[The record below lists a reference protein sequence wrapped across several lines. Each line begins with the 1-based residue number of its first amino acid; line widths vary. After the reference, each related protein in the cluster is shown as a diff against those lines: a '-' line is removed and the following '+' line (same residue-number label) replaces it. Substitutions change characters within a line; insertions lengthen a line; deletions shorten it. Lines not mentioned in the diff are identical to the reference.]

1 MLKAP
6 IAVTTRLL
14 AVGTLGTLTILLIA
28 TPAGSNAQQ
37 ATPPPASPVPATSNP
52 SSTTPP
58 VATPAGSNPQ
68 QAAPS
73 PASPA
78 PPVPATSNPSSTIPI
93 IVAPVT
99 PAKPK
104 YSAGSV
110 ITVYQ
115 LVDHGK
121 GNYQPGNSIGNFVNY
136 ANPWTLGLHHQQ
148 ADLKFFTGEPLGYMA
163 NGYFVAKEAGNYSFA
178 VELDFPPTVLY
189 RQPDRLKG
197 KIAGNI
203 ACHYRF
209 TIANQV
215 VIETSANSR
224 ARTTRKDELA
234 CGLTTHGVGTID
246 LEPGFHPVQQWLAC
260 SGERK
265 LKINDARQFIYPSIC
280 PESGKTFKVDS
291 FPGDEVQVILRVR
304 RPTNTTPT
312 LVEADELVHK

>member
-37 ATPPPASPVPATSNP
+37 ATPPPASPVPATSSP

-68 QAAPS
+68 QAAPP
-73 PASPA
+73 PAS
-78 PPVPATSNPSSTIPI
+78 PVPATSSPSPTIPI

-121 GNYQPGNSIGNFVNY
+121 GNYQPGNSIGSFVNY
-136 ANPWTLGLHHQQ
+136 ANPWNLHLHHQQ
-148 ADLKFFTGEPLGYMA
+148 DDLKFFTGEPLGYMA
-163 NGYFVAKEAGNYSFA
+163 NSNFVAKEAGNYSFA

-234 CGLTTHGVGTID
+234 CGLTTHAVGTID

-291 FPGDEVQVILRVR
+291 FPGDEVQMILRVR